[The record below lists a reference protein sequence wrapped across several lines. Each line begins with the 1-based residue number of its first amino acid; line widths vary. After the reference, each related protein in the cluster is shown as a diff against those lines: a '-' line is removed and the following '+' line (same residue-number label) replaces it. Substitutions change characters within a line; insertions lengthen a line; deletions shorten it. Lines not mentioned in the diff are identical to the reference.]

1 MFPIGSD
8 LTKRIIF
15 IRDPLLSR
23 VPSVDTVLS
32 RDEGSHLRHR
42 AKKRQKEKIDEII
55 LLPFC
60 CCGWMFAGK
69 KTWSRDIQRQW
80 VKWLFGD
87 VDIASQ
93 GHLQGFVSTT
103 LAVAPVT
110 RIKSLFNFCHHFLQ
124 EIHLH

>member
-1 MFPIGSD
+1 MLTRFCPEMKEATCATEPKK
-8 LTKRIIF
+8 TKR
-15 IRDPLLSR
+15 
-23 VPSVDTVLS
+23 
-32 RDEGSHLRHR
+32 
-42 AKKRQKEKIDEII
+42 KNDEII
-55 LLPFC
+55 LLPFLLL
-60 CCGWMFAGK
+60 WLDVRWQ